1 MPQYPDAARN
11 DATAHAEATA
21 AADQA
26 VANSSSDAFGYYS
39 KEQQHQAA
47 YDQALKNTT
56 AYQHTLKDY
65 GIGSQ
70 THALIESGA
79 NLITGLIAGNG
90 KGAVIR
96 LAPLSISA
104 WVWLPMP

>member
-1 MPQYPDAARN
+1 MLQLAQTVVNQAVNVGVTYGEQQAHDAARN

-47 YDQALKNTT
+47 YDQALKNTA
-56 AYQHTLKDY
+56 AYQNTLR
-65 GIGSQ
+65 
-70 THALIESGA
+70 H
-79 NLITGLIAGNG
+79 
-90 KGAVIR
+90 
-96 LAPLSISA
+96 
-104 WVWLPMP
+104 